1 MAQDKRH
8 LTTEQLSALLDR
20 EASAE
25 EQAQWQAHVSTCPQ
39 CQQALTALRQTVAML
54 HALPQPTLPRSFV
67 LPVESA
73 EPQPALPRSFALPMA
88 ASAPISLPGAA
99 APIPIRATRRRL
111 NPYVRGVLRTVSAL
125 AAMIGVVFFLSGVL
139 PSLRFGG
146 GGTSSTAATSSGY
159 AEPSSSG
166 NGVTTQ
172 SGTVKSPTAVSQH
185 ASSSRA
191 TATATA
197 VVKALQ
203 PSSPNDQGS
212 NNSNQSGPSLG
223 FTFLIFNL
231 STPAGRV
238 GLGMILV
245 ILGGMGFVLFKRSRR
260 A

>member
-25 EQAQWQAHVSTCPQ
+25 EQAQWQAHLSTCPQ
-39 CQQALTALRQTVAML
+39 CQGALTALRQTVAML
-54 HALPQPTLPRSFV
+54 HSLPQPTLPRSFI
-67 LPVESA
+67 LPVEVA
-73 EPQPALPRSFALPMA
+73 EPQPALSRSFALPVDA
-88 ASAPISLPGAA
+88 VEPISPPIAA
-99 APIPIRATRRRL
+99 APIPIRPSRRRL

-139 PSLRFGG
+139 PALRYG
-146 GGTSSTAATSSGY
+146 GGTSSTATSSSGY
-159 AEPSSSG
+159 AEPASG
-166 NGVTTQ
+166 NGITKV
-172 SGTVKSPTAVSQH
+172 SGSVNSPTAVSQH
-185 ASSSRA
+185 ASSPHV
-191 TATATA
+191 TATATV
-197 VVKALQ
+197 VVKSQ
-203 PSSPNDQGS
+203 PSSPDDQGS

-260 A
+260 V

>member
-1 MAQDKRH
+1 VAQDKRH

-25 EQAQWQAHVSTCPQ
+25 EQAQWEAHLSTCPQ
-39 CQQALTALRQTVAML
+39 CQRALTALRQTVAML

-67 LPVESA
+67 LSLEAA
-73 EPQPALPRSFALPMA
+73 EP
-88 ASAPISLPGAA
+88 SAKPVVV
-99 APIPIRATRRRL
+99 APTPIRPTRRRL

-139 PSLRFGG
+139 PALRSGG
-146 GGTSSTAATSSGY
+146 ATATSTAGSSVPVP
-159 AEPSSSG
+159 A
-166 NGVTTQ
+166 NGSTQ
-172 SGTVKSPTAVSQH
+172 ARVGTKVPTAVKANTISPL
-185 ASSSRA
+185 A

-197 VVKALQ
+197 LVGPQ
-203 PSSPNDQGS
+203 SPNTTS
-212 NNSNQSGPSLG
+212 QSSGGTSQPGPSLG

-245 ILGGMGFVLFKRSRR
+245 LLGGMGWILFRRSRR

>member
-25 EQAQWQAHVSTCPQ
+25 EQAQWEAHLSTCPQ
-39 CQQALTALRQTVAML
+39 CQRALTALRQTVAML
-54 HALPQPTLPRSFV
+54 HALPQLTLPRSFV
-67 LPVESA
+67 LPVEAA
-73 EPQPALPRSFALPMA
+73 EP
-88 ASAPISLPGAA
+88 SAKPVVV
-99 APIPIRATRRRL
+99 APTPIRPTRRRL
-111 NPYVRGVLRTVSAL
+111 NPYVRGVLRTMSAL

-139 PSLRFGG
+139 PALVHGG
-146 GGTSSTAATSSGY
+146 ATATSSTTTGSSVEAPVNGPTHVSSGTKV
-159 AEPSSSG
+159 P
-166 NGVTTQ
+166 
-172 SGTVKSPTAVSQH
+172 TVEGARTFSPQ
-185 ASSSRA
+185 A

-197 VVKALQ
+197 LVEPQ
-203 PSSPNDQGS
+203 PPNTTSQSSGDTS
-212 NNSNQSGPSLG
+212 QSGPSLG

-245 ILGGMGFVLFKRSRR
+245 LFGGMGYVLFKRGRR

>member
-1 MAQDKRH
+1 VAQDKRH

-25 EQAQWQAHVSTCPQ
+25 EQAQWQAHLSTCPQ

-54 HALPQPTLPRSFV
+54 HALPQPILPRSFV
-67 LPVESA
+67 LPAEAA
-73 EPQPALPRSFALPMA
+73 EPQPVLSRSFALPMA
-88 ASAPISLPGAA
+88 AAEPISPPGAA
-99 APIPIRATRRRL
+99 APIPIRVSRRRL

-139 PSLRFGG
+139 PSLRYGG
-146 GGTSSTAATSSGY
+146 GSARSTAATSSGY
-159 AEPSSSG
+159 SVPAPG
-166 NGVTTQ
+166 DGVTTQ
-172 SGTVKSPTAVSQH
+172 SGTVKSPTTVSQH
-185 ASSSRA
+185 ALSPVA
-191 TATATA
+191 TATAL
-197 VVKALQ
+197 VK
-203 PSSPNDQGS
+203 PRSSTPIDQGF
-212 NNSNQSGPSLG
+212 NNSNKSGPSLG

>member
-25 EQAQWQAHVSTCPQ
+25 EQAQWQAHLSTCPQ
-39 CQQALTALRQTVAML
+39 CQRALTTLRQTVAML
-54 HALPQPTLPRSFV
+54 HALPQLTLPRSFV
-67 LPVESA
+67 LPVEAA
-73 EPQPALPRSFALPMA
+73 EPQPALSRSFALPMDA
-88 ASAPISLPGAA
+88 AEPISPPIAA
-99 APIPIRATRRRL
+99 APILIRPSHRRL

-139 PSLRFGG
+139 PSLRYGG
-146 GGTSSTAATSSGY
+146 ASSTATSSSGY
-159 AEPSSSG
+159 SEPASG
-166 NGVTTQ
+166 DGVTTQ
-172 SGTVKSPTAVSQH
+172 SNTVKSPTAMSQH

-191 TATATA
+191 TATATPL
-197 VVKALQ
+197 VKAAQ
-203 PSSPNDQGS
+203 PLLPTDQGS
-212 NNSNQSGPSLG
+212 NNSNQPGPSLG